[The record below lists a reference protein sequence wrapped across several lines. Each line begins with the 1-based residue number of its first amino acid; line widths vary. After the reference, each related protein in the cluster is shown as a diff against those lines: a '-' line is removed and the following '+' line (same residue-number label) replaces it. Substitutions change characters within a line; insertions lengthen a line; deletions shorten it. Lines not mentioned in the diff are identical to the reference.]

1 MQEVAFECWNWFKEP
16 AVVLGQRIILPLG
29 GWASFWLVVLTLHVR
44 KECWT
49 VMSGALWGRLRKLLL
64 LSPPLSL
71 SPLTPSPP
79 SPAPA
84 PAPVP
89 PPPSPPPPPPPPSL
103 PLLVVVFFLLLF
115 NYLFLTINAV
125 TNLMLFEFPPPL
137 NSPLGGLSLFPFS
150 EHQPTGWMY
159 GQLSSHQ

>member
-16 AVVLGQRIILPLG
+16 AVVLGQRIILPLV
-29 GWASFWLVVLTLHVR
+29 GWASFWLVALTLHVR

-49 VMSGALWGRLRKLLL
+49 GMSGALWGRLRKLLL

-71 SPLTPSPP
+71 SPLTPPPPSPP

-89 PPPSPPPPPPPPSL
+89 APAPAPVPPPPSL

-125 TNLMLFEFPPPL
+125 INLPPPL
-137 NSPLGGLSLFPFS
+137 VNSPLGGLSLFPFS